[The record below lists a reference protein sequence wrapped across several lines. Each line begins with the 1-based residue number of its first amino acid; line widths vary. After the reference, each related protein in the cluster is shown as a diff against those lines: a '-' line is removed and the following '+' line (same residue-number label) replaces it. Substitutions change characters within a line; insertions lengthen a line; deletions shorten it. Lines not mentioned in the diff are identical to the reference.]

1 MFYPLQEQ
9 HKREVEGVWQNF
21 GKCFGCSYE
30 EGLVDSTSP
39 EDFNA
44 RLENCKDTRN
54 TREASNAPARGPRF
68 YSYFVHYRAQ
78 EVCYSMCKDVR
89 EAAGL
94 GSPPVIFFT
103 TNASESTNTVMKPKV
118 NYKETEWPAQQQR
131 EVVWSLSGR
140 GQYRL
145 CTFLCLPQHG
155 QKWSRSRG
163 STLSTNLTKLLW
175 KVDFHSLHS
184 LPLIFQPVVRL
195 RAHLLHWMI
204 YNLILPKS
212 NWVLLLTK

>member
-1 MFYPLQEQ
+1 MIEAFSHCFPFALQLRWFIHSRNNIKE
-9 HKREVEGVWQNF
+9 KLKECGKIF
-21 GKCFGCSYE
+21 GKCFGSSYE

-68 YSYFVHYRAQ
+68 YSYIVHYRAQ

-118 NYKETEWPAQQQR
+118 NYKETEWPAFNQIMQLAQQQR

-155 QKWSRSRG
+155 QK
-163 STLSTNLTKLLW
+163 
-175 KVDFHSLHS
+175 
-184 LPLIFQPVVRL
+184 
-195 RAHLLHWMI
+195 
-204 YNLILPKS
+204 
-212 NWVLLLTK
+212 